1 MANILVFG
9 ASTTYGAWDPE
20 GGWVQRLRKFLDQK
34 IIASNLELYFIVYNL
49 GISGD
54 DTEGI
59 LERFEDET
67 KRRISADE
75 ETTILFSAAINDSL
89 FDNKD
94 KSLRCPPPRYQKN
107 IEKLILLARKYTDKI
122 IFVGTL
128 PVDETRVD
136 PIPWLPTHSYKNKYV
151 EKYNEITKAVCRLNN
166 VGVVEIYSKF
176 INKNY
181 QDLLEDGVHGNTK
194 GYELIYEEVKN
205 YLLDNHIIEL

>member
-20 GGWVQRLRKFLDQK
+20 GGWVQRLRKFLDK
-34 IIASNLELYFIVYNL
+34 KVIASNLELYFIVYNL

-59 LERFEDET
+59 LDRFEDET
-67 KRRISADE
+67 KRRFSEDE
-75 ETTILFSAAINDSL
+75 ETIILFSAAINDSL
-89 FDNKD
+89 LDNKD
-94 KSLRCPPPRYQKN
+94 KSLRCPPARYQKN
-107 IEKLILLARKYTDKI
+107 IEKLIRLTRKYTDKI

-136 PIPWLPTHSYKNKYV
+136 PIPWLPTHSYKNEYV
-151 EKYNEITKAVCRLNN
+151 EEYNEITRAVCQLNN
-166 VGVVEIYSKF
+166 VGFVEIYSKF
-176 INKNY
+176 TNKNY
-181 QDLLEDGVHGNTK
+181 QNLLEDGVHGNAK

-205 YLLDNHIIEL
+205 YLLNNNIIKT